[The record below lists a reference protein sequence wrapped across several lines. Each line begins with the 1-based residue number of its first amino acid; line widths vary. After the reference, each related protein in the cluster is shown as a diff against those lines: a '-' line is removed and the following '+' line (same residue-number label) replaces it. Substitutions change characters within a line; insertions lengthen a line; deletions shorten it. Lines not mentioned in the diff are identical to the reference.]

1 MRELKFRVWDKVDE
15 RIKYADIEW
24 FDDMFAFRFEHRG
37 FEEDDNSDV
46 VIMQFIGLK
55 DKNGIDIYEGDIVRP
70 FGDQGSLAQIIFF
83 APSFKLATKLNNG
96 SYNLWNY
103 YKDEIEIIVNIHQN
117 PELIK

>member
-1 MRELKFRVWDKVDE
+1 MRELKFKVWDNLN
-15 RIKYADIEW
+15 Y
-24 FDDMFAFRFEHRG
+24 MS
-37 FEEDDNSDV
+37 SDFTFQHIIDSTIQFTPECK
-46 VIMQFIGLK
+46 IMQFTGLK

-96 SYNLWNY
+96 GYNLWNHY
-103 YKDEIEIIVNIHQN
+103 EDEIEIVGNIYQN

>member
-1 MRELKFRVWDKVDE
+1 MRELKFR
-15 RIKYADIEW
+15 A
-24 FDDMFAFRFEHRG
+24 FDDGNMLSIPLNTNFGIGRFFGILR
-37 FEEDDNSDV
+37 EDAIV
-46 VIMQFIGLK
+46 MQFTGLK

-103 YKDEIEIIVNIHQN
+103 YEDEIEIVGNIHQN
-117 PELIK
+117 PELLNN